1 MWSSRIYEGFFNYQ
15 DAGLDST
22 FASVDTASMSSA
34 TGIASDMSPSAS
46 IQNGPSSSTSVM
58 ESSTSTMNS
67 FGSSINDMAG
77 LGPSPSGLA
86 GLGPSPS
93 GLAGLG
99 PSTSGLA
106 GLGPSPSGLAGLGPS
121 PSGLAGLGPST
132 TSTGVSVTY
141 LQDLMYRIDQES
153 IALSQLPESPTTIAK
168 VNQLSSMRDQINTYV
183 QKLLTNPPQLTI
195 EEVPITKEAADS
207 FLRSLGTPTATGS
220 EYPSLFTSP
229 SQAPTTAA
237 PGAAPGAAT
246 SLGALG
252 SFDFGSM
259 EQAQGMFQTLQDV
272 KWRIELSYDPSLS
285 QKTDLLNRLEALEK
299 RIMAY
304 AKEGVAMPD
313 SVKQVLSRELDLL
326 TTVIKNT
333 KQSETSTFYKPR
345 QSSQHTRMTSSSSAT
360 SYRSADGR
368 TYSNPVQD
376 SEGGYSLF
384 DGVPRDSADVRIRP
398 GFVLTDEQ
406 IRRRGS
412 AAAFNTQ
419 AVGGAD
425 YKKRA
430 EEVCR
435 QIRGANIGTPGDF
448 GCIENPSEVSASY
461 SWKGNYEMICS
472 RLGDTWGSWY
482 PAMFGCPSVTP
493 DDRYNGKLL

>member
-1 MWSSRIYEGFFNYQ
+1 
-15 DAGLDST
+15 
-22 FASVDTASMSSA
+22 MSSA
-34 TGIASDMSPSAS
+34 TGIASDIGPSATV
-46 IQNGPSSSTSVM
+46 QNGPSPSTSAMGSM
-58 ESSTSTMNS
+58 ESSAT
-67 FGSSINDMAG
+67 G
-77 LGPSPSGLA
+77 LGPSTNGLIDMGPSTSSLA
-86 GLGPSPS
+86 GLGPSTNGLSGLGPS
-93 GLAGLG
+93 TNGLSGLGPSTNGLINMGPSTSSLAGLG
-99 PSTSGLA
+99 PSTSSLA
-106 GLGPSPSGLAGLGPS
+106 GLGPSA
-121 PSGLAGLGPST
+121 

-207 FLRSLGTPTATGS
+207 FLRSLGTPTAAGS

-229 SQAPTTAA
+229 SSLGLAQAPATA
-237 PGAAPGAAT
+237 AAPGAAT

-259 EQAQGMFQTLQDV
+259 EQAQGMFQKLQDV

-333 KQSETSTFYKPR
+333 KQSPAEASTSYKPR
-345 QSSQHTRMTSSSSAT
+345 QSSQHTRMNSSSSAT

-368 TYSNPVQD
+368 TYSNPSRD
-376 SEGGYSLF
+376 GDGEGGGYSLF

-435 QIRGANIGTPGDF
+435 QIRGANIGTPTDF